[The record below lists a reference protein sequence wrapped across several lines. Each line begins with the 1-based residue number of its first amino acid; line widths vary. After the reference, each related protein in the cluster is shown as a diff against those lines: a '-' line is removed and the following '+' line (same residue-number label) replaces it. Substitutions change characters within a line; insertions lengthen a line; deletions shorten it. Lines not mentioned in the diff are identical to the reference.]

1 MPRFRDP
8 QLEVVENYIHMYNSY
23 QNISP
28 LKGRERLK
36 TRLNMSVS
44 TSRFGPK
51 LNEYEQF
58 YPHEFVG
65 RGSESQLQVGENLN
79 MKTLQV

>member
-1 MPRFRDP
+1 MPRCRDP
-8 QLEVVENYIHMYNSY
+8 QLEVVKNYIHMYISY

-44 TSRFGPK
+44 TSR
-51 LNEYEQF
+51 NEYEQF
-58 YPHEFVG
+58 HPHEFMG
-65 RGSESQLQVGENLN
+65 RGSESQLKVGVNLN
-79 MKTLQV
+79 MKILRV